1 MNSISPPHET
11 NFTLVSKLTSYLR
24 QKGIKKMEQT
34 NYNRLLINEP
44 PLQVLPSLA
53 VALKSVDKAIIVQQ
67 IHYWLNTSNHFKDGR
82 KWVYNT
88 MDEWQKQFPWIA
100 NSTLRRHFKQL
111 EQENVLL
118 TANYNKAKFDR
129 TKWYS
134 LNYKKIS
141 ILERSTKC
149 SILANGTA
157 NIERTYTIDYT
168 ETNINNHFS
177 KMIANALLN
186 KLNLLSYKDDK
197 QILDTAN
204 VVIKFKDQLRDE
216 LLVYG
221 IERVR
226 QNQVHNSNIKNNAAG
241 YLTSVYKHWLDSDIT
256 TLEEAKRETKDRYTD
271 DLDNNLYSEAHIEGY
286 DSLAEY
292 KEHHREELGL

>member
-1 MNSISPPHET
+1 
-11 NFTLVSKLTSYLR
+11 
-24 QKGIKKMEQT
+24 MEQT

-53 VALKSVDKAIIVQQ
+53 VALKSVDKAIMLQQ
-67 IHYWLNTSNHFKDGR
+67 LHYWTLIKGHERDG
-82 KWVYNT
+82 KLWIYNT
-88 MDEWQKQFPWIA
+88 AKNWQKQFPWLGE
-100 NSTLRRHFKQL
+100 STVRKYLKQL
-111 EQENVLL
+111 EDQELII
-118 TANYNKAKFDR
+118 TGNYNKFKFDR
-129 TKWYS
+129 TKWYT
-134 LNYKKIS
+134 LNYQR
-141 ILERSTKC
+141 LEEIQTITPMC
-149 SILANGTA
+149 SAVAHGYDTA
-157 NIERTYTIDYT
+157 KQTYTIDYPD
-168 ETNINNHFS
+168 TNINNHFS

-226 QNQVHNSNIKNNAAG
+226 QNQVHNSNIKNNVAG

-292 KEHHREELGL
+292 KEDHREELGL